1 MNRQATKSAKQKS
14 KTDKVFGEIVAG
26 LGEAI
31 AYAEGKANPR
41 AFRVHIPKMVDVRAI
56 RKSLKMSQDAFAE
69 HFGFSAARVR
79 DWEQGRSC
87 PDQAVRAYLRVI
99 EEEPEVVERV
109 LAAA

>member
-1 MNRQATKSAKQKS
+1 MKKKMKNDR
-14 KTDKVFGEIVAG
+14 TDAVFGEIMSGLSETAAHLAG
-26 LGEAI
+26 TTDAKEFRIHIPEAI
-31 AYAEGKANPR
+31 
-41 AFRVHIPKMVDVRAI
+41 DVRAI
-56 RKSLKMSQDAFAE
+56 RKSLKMSQDTFAE

-109 LAAA
+109 LTAA

>member
-1 MNRQATKSAKQKS
+1 MNRKATKSARQKTR
-14 KTDKVFGEIVAG
+14 TDEVFGEIVAG
-26 LGEAI
+26 LSEAI
-31 AYAEGKANPR
+31 AFAEGKADPKQ
-41 AFRVHIPKMVDVRAI
+41 FRVHIPAEIDVRAI
-56 RKSLKMSQDAFAE
+56 RTGLKMSQDVFAR

-99 EEEPEVVERV
+99 AAEPEVVERV

>member
-1 MNRQATKSAKQKS
+1 MSPKASKSAKR
-14 KTDKVFGEIVAG
+14 KTSSDRVFEEIVQG

-31 AYAEGKANPR
+31 AFAEGRADPKAY
-41 AFRVHIPKMVDVRAI
+41 RVHIPENMDVRAI
-56 RKSLKMSQDAFAE
+56 RTGLKMSQDVFAR

-99 EEEPEVVERV
+99 AEAPDVVERV
-109 LAAA
+109 LAHA